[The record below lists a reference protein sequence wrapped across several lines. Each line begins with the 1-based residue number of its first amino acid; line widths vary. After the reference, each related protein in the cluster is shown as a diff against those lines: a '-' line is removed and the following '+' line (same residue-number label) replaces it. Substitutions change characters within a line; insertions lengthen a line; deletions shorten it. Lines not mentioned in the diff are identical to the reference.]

1 MEKEDT
7 LQYFKNISSYFNS
20 SIIIKFDSNI
30 QNLNCNDL
38 ISTIRAEYSY
48 FYYFKNNSEI
58 SKKIINIYLNLFL
71 KFNLKIKS
79 EIEIILK
86 KKLDENIKNLKNF
99 QKYNYPSSKKIQ
111 NTTFFDYYIYQKKNF
126 LTVCC
131 FKKKISNNIK
141 NDEEKEIV
149 FDSINN
155 KINILKNL
163 QKKIN
168 YNFTTKFNG
177 NEFICRIENKFNYGD
192 PKIFVLS
199 NDTQNQFFF
208 LSIENLKYLNIINL
222 IQNLEK
228 ILIFLKNNENLNNEN
243 ITLPTNEKKNDLN
256 EMLNLN
262 EKKIEKNEM
271 IKKNILPN
279 NNKNVTSNKE
289 KIKQQN
295 SNQQPPQQQ
304 QNSNQQPPQ
313 QQQNSN
319 QPQQQQQNSNQ
330 PPQQQQNSSNK
341 QPPQQRKNN
350 SNENLQPQIKKVSNP
365 DEILETNENKKKLQT
380 ENNENKKKKKL
391 FCEDEERK
399 KKKKIESPKKQ
410 SDNPISKNLI
420 PIEFCSILNKIKDLK
435 NNSADKLTQNSQNEN
450 PKINTVKIL
459 LEEEYYKT
467 NQNKSLGGQQQ
478 NSNQPPQQQQNSS
491 NKQPPQ
497 QRKNNSNENLQPQI
511 KKVSNP
517 DEILETNENKKKLQ
531 TENNEN
537 KKKKK
542 LFCEDEE
549 RKKKKKIESPKKQSD
564 NPISK
569 NLIPIEF
576 CSILNKI
583 KDLKNNSADKLTQN
597 SQNENPKI
605 NTVKIL
611 EEEYYQNKSL
621 GGEKKRKRKR
631 ISLVKK
637 SPIKKDSPKK
647 SPKKSPPK
655 VIISKKK

>member
-380 ENNENKKKKKL
+380 ENNENKKKKK
-391 FCEDEERK
+391 
-399 KKKKIESPKKQ
+399 KKKIESPKKQ
-410 SDNPISKNLI
+410 I
-420 PIEFCSILNKIKDLK
+420 
-435 NNSADKLTQNSQNEN
+435 
-450 PKINTVKIL
+450 
-459 LEEEYYKT
+459 
-467 NQNKSLGGQQQ
+467 
-478 NSNQPPQQQQNSS
+478 
-491 NKQPPQ
+491 
-497 QRKNNSNENLQPQI
+497 
-511 KKVSNP
+511 
-517 DEILETNENKKKLQ
+517 
-531 TENNEN
+531 
-537 KKKKK
+537 
-542 LFCEDEE
+542 
-549 RKKKKKIESPKKQSD
+549 D